1 MASTTATAGSQPF
14 NSESVTRLFP
24 ETTTEGNIKRYL
36 PFVLSA
42 LQEEGVNDPALVLL
56 ALATIRAE
64 SAGFEPIDEFIS
76 AWNTAP
82 NGHAY
87 GLYDH
92 RSDLGNQGEGDG
104 ARFRGRGFIQ
114 LTGRDNYQRY
124 GERLGVDLIQRP
136 ELANDPEVAA
146 HLLALFLKDRE
157 PELLRAW
164 QLGDLATAR
173 RLVNGGS
180 HGLSAFETAVQNGVS
195 LLSTAPQATV
205 ANSRSSCDTGQI
217 AGLSRQLLERLE
229 AEGQLQ
235 AIDHPLIQ
243 VEGAHNNAWLQPQAY
258 AALVAAVEERGE
270 PLEINSALR
279 TPMQQHLLHQQWQRG
294 ECGITAAAPPP
305 YSDHIS
311 GLAIDIA
318 DPMQWKTVLEQHGWH
333 WQGPTDPWHF
343 SFDGASEPLQHQQ
356 VRAFQQLWNQHRP
369 NQPLVVDG
377 LWGPATEAAVNKAP
391 AAGFSS

>member
-24 ETTTEGNIKRYL
+24 ETTTEENIKRYL

-42 LQEEGVNDPALVLL
+42 LQEDGVNDPALVLL

-82 NGHAY
+82 NGDAY

-164 QLGDLATAR
+164 QLGDLASAR

-180 HGLSAFETAVQNGVS
+180 HGLSAFKTAVRTGVA
-195 LLSTAPQATV
+195 LLSKAPQATV
-205 ANSRSSCDTGQI
+205 AYSRSSCDTGQI
-217 AGLSRQLLERLE
+217 AGLSRQVLERLE

-294 ECGITAAAPPP
+294 EC
-305 YSDHIS
+305 
-311 GLAIDIA
+311 
-318 DPMQWKTVLEQHGWH
+318 
-333 WQGPTDPWHF
+333 
-343 SFDGASEPLQHQQ
+343 
-356 VRAFQQLWNQHRP
+356 
-369 NQPLVVDG
+369 
-377 LWGPATEAAVNKAP
+377 
-391 AAGFSS
+391 